1 MRSKTMSGVVAGL
14 GAGVIFGV
22 MMQMM
27 TAPTPEGGRMPMMGM
42 VAQVVRSESLVA
54 GWIYHLVNSAAIGA
68 LFGWLLGGRVH
79 GYINGATWGLLY
91 GAFWWVLG
99 GLILMPLALGMP
111 AFAPLRMPEMQPVA
125 MGSLMGHAIYGLF
138 LGGGFAF
145 LLRHAAD
152 AARRGPLGYP
162 ANKTF

>member
-22 MMQMM
+22 MMQMV
-27 TAPTPEGGRMPMMGM
+27 TTPTPEGGRMPMMAM
-42 VAQVVRSESLVA
+42 VAQVVRSQSLVA
-54 GWIYHLVNSAAIGA
+54 GWIYHLVNSAVIGA

-79 GYINGATWGLLY
+79 GYISGATWGLLY

-111 AFAPLRMPEMQPVA
+111 PFAPLRMAEMQPVA
-125 MGSLMGHAIYGLF
+125 MGSLIGHAIYGSF
-138 LGGGFAF
+138 LGAGFAF
-145 LLRHAAD
+145 LMRHSAD
-152 AARRGPLGYP
+152 AARRDPLGDP
-162 ANKTF
+162 ANKGR